1 MELVDLSVPFLR
13 SRRNAKWQR
22 FGADVIPAWVA
33 EMDFAIAPPIA
44 EALARI
50 EREQDFGYPSY
61 AETDI
66 ALAKVFSQRMKERFG
81 WDAAP
86 AQVLCVSDLVQASF
100 ASVMAFSDP
109 GETVLLQTP
118 AYPPFR
124 DAILKTGRRLTPHS
138 LRDDGERFV
147 FDVEALAA
155 AIDERSRVMIFCHPH
170 NPTGRVYDRA
180 ELEAIAELAIAR
192 DLIVVSDEI
201 HADLVYPG
209 RQHIPLAKISAEIA
223 ARTVTITSATKSFN
237 MPGLRCGLMHFGS
250 KALQERFEARIPPML
265 LGHPSINGFDA
276 THAAWTKCQPW
287 LDGLMVHL
295 TANRDHLVSTI
306 RSEWPEARIY
316 CPEATFLSWIDFSA
330 LELPPT
336 PFQFF
341 LEKARVGLSAGD
353 TFDAASR
360 DFGRLNFATSRAI
373 LDEILGRMIEAVRK
387 R

>member
-22 FGADVIPAWVA
+22 FGSDVIPAWVA

-61 AETDI
+61 AATVT
-66 ALAKVFSQRMKERFG
+66 ALAKVFSLRMKERFD
-81 WDAAP
+81 WDADAERV
-86 AQVLCVSDLVQASF
+86 QFVSDLVQASF
-100 ASVMAFSDP
+100 ASVMAFADP
-109 GETVLLQTP
+109 GDNILLQTP

-138 LRDDGERFV
+138 LRDDGQRFV

-155 AIDERSRVMIFCHPH
+155 AIDSQTRVMIFCHPH

-180 ELEAIAELAIAR
+180 ELEAIAQVAIR
-192 DLIVVSDEI
+192 NDLVVVSDEI

-209 RQHIPLAKISAEIA
+209 RQHIPLAKISPEIA

-250 KALQERFEARIPPML
+250 RALQDRFEARIPPLL
-265 LGHPSINGFDA
+265 LGHPGINGFEA
-276 THAAWTKCQPW
+276 TSAAWTQCQPW
-287 LDGLMVHL
+287 LDRLMAHL
-295 TANRDHLVSTI
+295 TANRDHLVSTV
-306 RSEWPEARIY
+306 RSEFPGARIY
-316 CPEATFLSWIDFSA
+316 APEATFLSWIDFSA
-330 LELPPT
+330 LKLPGT

-353 TFDAASR
+353 TFDVASR
-360 DFGRLNFATSRAI
+360 EFGRLNFATSRAI
-373 LDEILGRMIEAVRK
+373 LDEILGRMIEAVRA